1 MFEHATGV
9 KLRVKG
15 GINMEPEVDK
25 PKEDET
31 KSLPIVEQK
40 TVSTEVADTAT
51 EDKRS
56 KIISAIDKVGA
67 YLKIPLLKI
76 INCTAFFVVVFLV
89 AWILN
94 GMYNNIHFD
103 LSSLTNFYLLIV
115 GKQAA
120 NHTIDSV
127 FNSDR
132 GQPPTNR
139 GK

>member
-1 MFEHATGV
+1 
-9 KLRVKG
+9 
-15 GINMEPEVDK
+15 MEPEVDK
-25 PKEDET
+25 PKEDGT

-40 TVSTEVADTAT
+40 TVSTEVADIAT

-56 KIISAIDKVGA
+56 EIISVIDKVGA

-115 GKQAA
+115 GKQTAS
-120 NHTIDSV
+120 HTIDSV

>member
-1 MFEHATGV
+1 
-9 KLRVKG
+9 
-15 GINMEPEVDK
+15 MEPEVDK

-56 KIISAIDKVGA
+56 RIISAIDKVGA

-76 INCTAFFVVVFLV
+76 INCTAFFVVVFLA

-120 NHTIDSV
+120 SHTIDSV

>member
-1 MFEHATGV
+1 
-9 KLRVKG
+9 
-15 GINMEPEVDK
+15 MEPEVDK

-115 GKQAA
+115 GKQTAS
-120 NHTIDSV
+120 HTIDSV

>member
-1 MFEHATGV
+1 
-9 KLRVKG
+9 
-15 GINMEPEVDK
+15 MEPEVDK

-31 KSLPIVEQK
+31 KSLPSVEQK

-115 GKQAA
+115 GKQTAS
-120 NHTIDSV
+120 HTIDSV

>member
-1 MFEHATGV
+1 
-9 KLRVKG
+9 
-15 GINMEPEVDK
+15 MEPEVDK

>member
-1 MFEHATGV
+1 
-9 KLRVKG
+9 
-15 GINMEPEVDK
+15 MEPEVDK

-56 KIISAIDKVGA
+56 KIISAINKVGA

-94 GMYNNIHFD
+94 GMYNNFHFD

-115 GKQAA
+115 GKQTAS
-120 NHTIDSV
+120 HTIDSV

>member
-1 MFEHATGV
+1 
-9 KLRVKG
+9 
-15 GINMEPEVDK
+15 MEPEVDK

-56 KIISAIDKVGA
+56 KIISAINKVGA

-115 GKQAA
+115 GKQTAS
-120 NHTIDSV
+120 HTIDSV

-132 GQPPTNR
+132 GQQPTNR

>member
-1 MFEHATGV
+1 
-9 KLRVKG
+9 
-15 GINMEPEVDK
+15 MEPEVDK

-56 KIISAIDKVGA
+56 KIIYVIDKVGA

-76 INCTAFFVVVFLV
+76 INCTAFFVVVFFV

-115 GKQAA
+115 GKQTAS
-120 NHTIDSV
+120 HTIDSV

>member
-1 MFEHATGV
+1 
-9 KLRVKG
+9 
-15 GINMEPEVDK
+15 MEPEVDK

-40 TVSTEVADTAT
+40 TVSTEVADIAT

-120 NHTIDSV
+120 SHTIDSV
-127 FNSDR
+127 FNSGR